1 MAELTEEQ
9 RRWLGRM
16 GRGAVASIPFVGAF
30 LEQVS
35 FGPREDKKAA
45 ELRKIIGSL
54 AKAQRESDATVE
66 EILQSVRS
74 EASPGSEL
82 SAKLD
87 EILALIPQRA
97 EPPGRTPVPTVF
109 ISSTIEDLGDHREKA
124 KDAANRAEF
133 LPVLSQY
140 FPASQHK
147 RALDLCLERAAQAD
161 VLVAIVG
168 HRYGFVPPDNDK
180 KDEKSITWLEC
191 EAAGP
196 DTKVL
201 AFLVDPAF
209 RGLDATKEQQ
219 RLMDALAKGDDITAL
234 AVEVQRNIRKL
245 EEFRRWVSSDEKKFL
260 CKTFTNPDNLA
271 LEVYHALAGWRR
283 RNTRF
288 AATLAPAE
296 RPPADPTQ
304 YLQWLSNHTG
314 FINIRGLQVGKGKAH
329 RFPIEELYITLTTA
343 AERPA
348 EKRGESRRSKEDLS
362 ELVAEREAA
371 SVPLQSALRSDRLVI
386 VGDPG
391 SGKTTFLH
399 RICYALAQTLLE
411 EEPQAAKER
420 LGIDDKPFPIFVRI
434 GELAEHI
441 RLCHEDPAR
450 PGPVSANAP
459 TWLPNF
465 LATRSQEMSW
475 GLDEDF
481 FRKTIESGRAIILL
495 DGLDEA
501 PGRVER
507 ESIVRM
513 FEHATAAYG
522 PCRFVVTTRPR
533 AYEGVAVLDGFRRA
547 EIEPLTPEAIDTF
560 LQHWCE
566 GLYQGGAD
574 AERHR
579 GQLTEALRSRP
590 EIRRMAS
597 NPVMLT
603 ALAVVHWNENRLPE
617 QRAELYES
625 VLRWLLRAHEQKP
638 GKASSEVC
646 ARRFRKL
653 ALEMQNHPGGRQVQV
668 TKHWAAE
675 AIEDTFAAPTHEE
688 RIERAETFLDEEE
701 IDSGVITSVGRK
713 VRFWHL
719 TFQEYLAARAVAG
732 LGEEKQL
739 ELLFEGERLY
749 QPEWREVL
757 ELFGGVLHEQGRDK
771 VDAFVKAV
779 LARLGEEP
787 TLADRARCIGLLGA
801 MVRDLSPLEYEP
813 GDPAYRATLEA
824 VMDIFDA
831 EKSEGVPFQDR
842 LDAAEALGQAGDP
855 RLDEDD
861 WVTIPAGTFRM
872 GSKDGD
878 DDKTPVHEVELDGFQ
893 IGRYPVTVQE
903 LARFVGEGGYQERRW
918 WKDPERFGK
927 YEAPHEWVM
936 RSTRHARTTL
946 TRTHQG
952 ARRRWACTRV
962 GRAWK
967 GCTTWPVMCGSGAR
981 TGMTLATMRNR
992 RGATRQGRR
1001 AAGLALCAPAA
1012 GAAIGAMRAP
1022 PSATAA
1028 IRATAAASSVFGW
1041 CVRPPS
1047 LNAEALATGPLYSG
1061 PRKARLCGAKPL
1073 ESFLGE
1079 ALVGQAGRSSRCR
1092 GDGVTRVRTGRVNLV
1107 TASHFSH
1114 GNGSV
1119 GC

>member
-1 MAELTEEQ
+1 MPELTDEQ
-9 RRWLGRM
+9 RHFLTRM

-35 FGPREDKKAA
+35 FGPRDDKQAA

-54 AKAQRESDATVE
+54 ANAQRESDATVE

-87 EILALIPQRA
+87 EILAVIPKLS

-109 ISSTIEDLGDHREKA
+109 MSSTIEDLGDHREKA

-168 HRYGFVPPDNDK
+168 HRYGFVPDNNSA
-180 KDEKSITWLEC
+180 EKSITWLEC

-196 DTKVL
+196 DTEIL
-201 AFLVDPAF
+201 AFLADPDF
-209 RGLDATKEQQ
+209 PGLDATKEQQ
-219 RLMDALAKGDDITAL
+219 RLMDALAKGDDITEL

-245 EEFRRWVSSDEKKFL
+245 GEFRRWVSSDEGKFL

-271 LEVYHALAGWRR
+271 LEVYHALLEWRK

-288 AATLAPAE
+288 AVTLAPVE

-304 YLQWLSNHTG
+304 YLEWLRNHTG
-314 FINIRGLQVGKGKAH
+314 FINIRGLQVGKGEAH

-348 EKRGESRRSKEDLS
+348 ERRGKSRRTKE
-362 ELVAEREAA
+362 ELAELAAKQEAA
-371 SVPLQSALRSDRLVI
+371 SVPLQSALKSDRLVI

-399 RICYALAQTLLE
+399 RISYALAQTLLD
-411 EEPQAAKER
+411 EEPKAARER
-420 LGIDDKPFPIFVRI
+420 LGIDGKPFPVFVRI

-441 RLCHEDPAR
+441 RLCREDPAR
-450 PGPVSANAP
+450 PGPVGADAP

-465 LATRSQEMSW
+465 LATRSKEMSW

-481 FRKTIESGRAIILL
+481 FRQTIESGQAMILL

-507 ESIVRM
+507 ESIVRL
-513 FEHATAAYG
+513 FEHATTAYS

-533 AYEGVAVLDGFRRA
+533 AYEGEAVLGGFPRA

-566 GLYQGGAD
+566 ELYQGGAD

-579 GQLTEALRSRP
+579 GELAEALRSRP

-625 VLRWLLRAHEQKP
+625 VLRWLLRARDQKT
-638 GKASSEVC
+638 GRASSEVC

-653 ALEMQNHPGGRQVQV
+653 ALEMQNHPDGRQAQV
-668 TKHWAAE
+668 TKRWAAE
-675 AIEDTFAAPTHEE
+675 AIEDSFAAPTREE
-688 RIERAETFLDEEE
+688 RIEQAEKFLDEEE
-701 IDSGVITSVGRK
+701 IDSGIITSVGRS

-739 ELLFEGERLY
+739 ELLFARDRLY
-749 QPEWREVL
+749 EPEWREVL
-757 ELFGGVLHEQGRDK
+757 LLFGGVLHEQGRDK
-771 VDAFVKAV
+771 VDAFVSAV
-779 LARLGEEP
+779 LSRLGNQP
-787 TLADRARCIGLLGA
+787 TLADQARCVGLLGA
-801 MVRDLSPLEYEP
+801 MVRDLAPLEYEP

-831 EKSEGVPFQDR
+831 EKSESVTFQDR

-855 RLDEDD
+855 RLDEDN
-861 WVTIPAGTFRM
+861 WVAIPAGTFRM
-872 GSKDGD
+872 GSQDFG
-878 DDKTPVHEVELDGFQ
+878 TAEQPVHVVELDAFQ

-903 LARFVGEGGYQERRW
+903 FERFVDDGGYQEPRW
-918 WKDPERFGK
+918 WKHPEAREFNEPKDWDEQANRRNHPVAWVSWFEAAAYCEWLSDHLGARVRLPTEAEWERAACGGKVRKYPWGDEIDPSRAN
-927 YEAPHEWVM
+927 YLPDDAPKRTTPVGLYPRGASLEGLHDMAGNVWEWCADWWDASYYAKSPRRNPQGPESGRSVVM
-936 RSTRHARTTL
+936 RGSSWFSSSNFAACAYRYFNSLPANRDSNLGFRCART
-946 TRTHQG
+946 
-952 ARRRWACTRV
+952 
-962 GRAWK
+962 
-967 GCTTWPVMCGSGAR
+967 
-981 TGMTLATMRNR
+981 
-992 RGATRQGRR
+992 
-1001 AAGLALCAPAA
+1001 
-1012 GAAIGAMRAP
+1012 
-1022 PSATAA
+1022 
-1028 IRATAAASSVFGW
+1028 
-1041 CVRPPS
+1041 
-1047 LNAEALATGPLYSG
+1047 
-1061 PRKARLCGAKPL
+1061 
-1073 ESFLGE
+1073 
-1079 ALVGQAGRSSRCR
+1079 
-1092 GDGVTRVRTGRVNLV
+1092 
-1107 TASHFSH
+1107 
-1114 GNGSV
+1114 
-1119 GC
+1119 